1 MKLSEHVIIA
11 ASIVAIT
18 VFPVSQIILLTLNR
32 GLAYV
37 FALPFEASTKSGVV
51 EQTALILN
59 IVLTLLAISAYFKF
73 HKTWIVI
80 VSTFFIMFSG
90 QSLMLFV
97 SDEFNGGDNYFIGW
111 LTVLGIPT
119 LTLVTILTIK
129 HLVTKKAGT

>member
-1 MKLSEHVIIA
+1 MKLSEHIIIA

-18 VFPVSQIILLTLNR
+18 VFPVSQIILLTLNG

-37 FALPFEASTKSGVV
+37 FALPFDAATKSGVV

-59 IVLTLLAISAYFKF
+59 IILTLLAVSVYLKSD
-73 HKTWIVI
+73 KTWIVI

-97 SDEFNGGDNYFIGW
+97 SDEFNRGDNYFLGW
-111 LTVLGIPT
+111 LIVSGIPT
-119 LTLVTILTIK
+119 LTLATILTLK
-129 HLVTKKAGT
+129 YFVKKKEDT